1 MSFQNQVAIVGIGET
16 EYSRSSGRSELEL
29 SLEAI
34 QAALQDAG
42 IDRSEVD
49 GLMRWSVDTSAEGTI
64 AENLGVKD
72 LAWVKY
78 V

>member
-42 IDRSEVD
+42 IDRSEVC
-49 GLMRWSVDTSAEGTI
+49 LLYTSPSPRDRG
-64 AENLGVKD
+64 
-72 LAWVKY
+72 
-78 V
+78 